1 MVAALH
7 ADWAAPDCL
16 PQYYV
21 SRPVMVTKRALR
33 LLWVAARFGSGL
45 GADYLRG
52 DVYGNS
58 ANRARQ
64 LRGHIERLGPAYVK
78 AGLPLP
84 DPDALQ

>member
-1 MVAALH
+1 
-7 ADWAAPDCL
+7 
-16 PQYYV
+16 
-21 SRPVMVTKRALR
+21 MVTKRALR